1 MTANSSLPIPHP
13 NESLERYT
21 IRAHQAAMQAVPDP
35 MERNELIWNTW
46 RSCRGLTDG
55 EKRAEKCFSS
65 DKYAFNPNVCVFDE
79 HQTANTDGTPKKYDV
94 RDLVKIVRDNNE
106 RISDRE
112 AFSAISNNHTLDDPA
127 ANAPEILG
135 FAGPYRLGMIGNDKP
150 TWAIF
155 ADEFHDKEKLSVIK
169 NLPRRSVELLTFRHS
184 GKQIFDPI
192 AALGST
198 APRLS
203 LPVRYDRTR
212 VAEVE
217 RYAIGALVGPAI
229 GAGVGALMSAGGG
242 NTHVKKE
249 INSSD
254 GDGEKPMVGQNE
266 LVAACVQAIMATPE
280 MQAVRSHLM
289 GNTAAAGATPHPA
302 AGAAPGAGAPPPA
315 VMHQRN
321 SVAAESE
328 DDISDLLELEQNS
341 AKKGTVSV
349 ERFNAL
355 EKSHNSLVLQTKS
368 LLEENTRLGRERS
381 DANRRS
387 AIVNLSNRFPGVV
400 NQDEEIA
407 TCLYSAGSGMSDA
420 EFDKHVATIER
431 FATRAISSDFVRIPA
446 GEMPDNRNVEVDK
459 KAAALA
465 VEIHTTRVA
474 EGKASDWDSALAEA
488 RKQLKS

>member
-1 MTANSSLPIPHP
+1 MTANNALPIPDP

-21 IRAHQAAMQAVPDP
+21 IRAHKAAMQAVADP

-55 EKRAEKCFSS
+55 EKRAEKCFTP
-65 DKYAFNPNVCVFDE
+65 DKYQFQPNVCVFDE
-79 HQTANTDGTPKKYDV
+79 HETQKADGTPKKYDV
-94 RDLVKIVRDNNE
+94 RDLVKILRDNNE
-106 RISDRE
+106 RIADRD
-112 AFSAISNNHTLDDPA
+112 AFSAISNDHTLDDPEA
-127 ANAPEILG
+127 ASPEILG
-135 FAGPYRLGMIGNDKP
+135 FAGPYRLGMVGNQKP
-150 TWAIF
+150 AWAIF

-169 NLPRRSVELLTFRHS
+169 DLPRRSVELLTFKHS

-192 AALGST
+192 AALGAK

-229 GAGVGALMSAGGG
+229 GAAGAMMAASGG

-289 GNTAAAGATPHPA
+289 GQAAGAGNAPAHPA
-302 AGAAPGAGAPPPA
+302 AGAAPGAGAGTPP

-321 SVAAESE
+321 SAAAESE

-355 EKSHNSLVLQTKS
+355 EKSHNTLVQQTKS

-431 FATRAISSDFVRIPA
+431 FATRAIASDFVRIPA
-446 GEMPDNRNVEVDK
+446 GEMPDSRNVEVDK

-465 VEIHTTRVA
+465 VEIHTMRVA